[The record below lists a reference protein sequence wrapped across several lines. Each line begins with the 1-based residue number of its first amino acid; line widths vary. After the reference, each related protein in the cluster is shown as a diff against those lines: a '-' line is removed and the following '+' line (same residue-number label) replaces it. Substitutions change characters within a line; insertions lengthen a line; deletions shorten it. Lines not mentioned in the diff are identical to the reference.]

1 MLKRYRQELATPIQE
16 DDELSRGMEEQIP
29 LC

>member
-1 MLKRYRQELATPIQE
+1 MLERYRQELARPIQE